1 MNNKLKIRG
10 LLLVAALAIAGAGSW
25 LVWAQRTERPSMQL
39 QTDGAAINRDDAVR
53 VSYSPIV
60 KKTAPSV
67 VYVFSTK
74 RVRVPQMPFFNDP
87 VWRRFFGVPDQ
98 GGGRDQTPRESE
110 QHSLGSG
117 VIVSP
122 NGYIVTNDHVIDG
135 ADEVKVAVGEPRKE
149 YKATIVGRDPKADVA
164 VLKIDATGLLAAT
177 LGDSDKLEVGDTV
190 LAIGNPFGIGLTVTH
205 GIVSALSRSGLGIE
219 QYEDFIQTDAPINP
233 GNSGGALV
241 DVKGRVIGIN
251 TAILSGS
258 GGSNGVGFAIPI
270 NLVHSLADELVRTGK
285 IERGYLGVSTQELTS
300 DLSKEFGI
308 DHGAI
313 VTEVARGTPAEKA
326 GLKTGDVITKVNGG
340 EIRDTQRLAL
350 SVSRL
355 SPGTEITVTV
365 LRDGKPLDLK
375 ATLGSQPDQ
384 TRAAGQGSGGAQKD
398 EGVLNGVGVSDLN
411 PQLRAQYRVPDEL
424 KGAIITD
431 LKPDSASARDGLR
444 EGDVIVALDRRPV
457 TNADDAVKLS
467 DEIKGPKVLVRLWRD
482 GRYLF
487 IVVNEG
493 K

>member
-1 MNNKLKIRG
+1 MNQKVKIRG
-10 LLLVAALAIAGAGSW
+10 LLLAAVLAIAGAGSF
-25 LVWAQRTERPSMQL
+25 LVWAQKTEHTSMQL

-53 VSYSPIV
+53 VSYAPIV

-67 VYVFSTK
+67 VYVFSTR
-74 RVRVPQMPFFNDP
+74 RVRVQQMPLFNDP

-98 GGGRDQTPRESE
+98 GVGQLPRESE

-117 VIVSP
+117 VIVSA
-122 NGYIVTNDHVIDG
+122 NGYIVTNNHVIDG
-135 ADEVKVAVGEPRKE
+135 ADDVKVAVGEPRKE
-149 YKATIVGRDPKADVA
+149 YQATIVGRDPKADVA
-164 VLKIDATGLLAAT
+164 VLKIDATGLPAAT
-177 LGDSDKLEVGDTV
+177 LGDSDNVEVGDTV

-205 GIVSALSRSGLGIE
+205 GIVSALSRRGLGIE

-241 DVKGRVIGIN
+241 DVRGRLIGIN
-251 TAILSGS
+251 TAILSGN
-258 GGSNGVGFAIPI
+258 GGSNGVGFAIPS
-270 NLVHSLADELVRTGK
+270 NLVRSLADELVRTGK
-285 IERGYLGVSTQELTS
+285 IERGYLGVGTQELTS
-300 DLSKEFGI
+300 DLSKEFGV

-313 VTEVARGTPAEKA
+313 VTEIARGTPAENA
-326 GLKTGDVITKVNGG
+326 GFRTGDVITKVNGG
-340 EIRDTQRLAL
+340 EIRDPRQLAL

-355 SPGTEITVTV
+355 SPGAQVTVTV
-365 LRDGKPLDLK
+365 VRDGKTMDLK
-375 ATLGSQPDQ
+375 ATLTTQPDQ
-384 TRAAGQGSGGAQKD
+384 PRATGSVSGGAQND
-398 EGVLNGVGVSDLN
+398 QGVLNGVGVTDLN
-411 PQLRAQYRVPDEL
+411 PQLRAQYRVPDDL
-424 KGAIITD
+424 KGAIVN
-431 LKPDSASARDGLR
+431 LVKPDSASARDGIR

-467 DEIKGPKVLVRLWRD
+467 YEIKGPKVLVRLWRD

>member
-1 MNNKLKIRG
+1 MNKKLKIRG
-10 LLLVAALAIAGAGSW
+10 LLLAGVLAIAGVGSF
-25 LVWAQRTERPSMQL
+25 LVWAQKTEHPSMQL
-39 QTDGAAINRDDAVR
+39 QTDGAAINRDDALR

-74 RVRVPQMPFFNDP
+74 KMRVPQMPFFNDP
-87 VWRRFFGVPDQ
+87 VWQRFFGVPDQ
-98 GGGRDQTPRESE
+98 GGGGQLPRESE

-122 NGYIVTNDHVIDG
+122 NGYIVTNNHVIDG
-135 ADEVKVAVGEPRKE
+135 ADDVKVAVGEPRKE
-149 YKATIVGRDPKADVA
+149 YQATIVGRDPKADVA
-164 VLKIDATGLLAAT
+164 VLKIDATGLPAAT
-177 LGDSDKLEVGDTV
+177 LGDSDKVEVGDTV

-241 DVKGRVIGIN
+241 DVRGRLIGIN

-258 GGSNGVGFAIPI
+258 GGSNGVGFAIPS
-270 NLVHSLADELVRTGK
+270 NLVRALADELVRTGK
-285 IERGYLGVSTQELTS
+285 IERGYLGVGTQELTS
-300 DLSKEFGI
+300 DLSREFGV

-313 VTEVARGTPAEKA
+313 VTEIARGTPAENA
-326 GLKTGDVITKVNGG
+326 GFRTGDVITKVNGG
-340 EIRDTQRLAL
+340 EIRDPRQLAL

-355 SPGTEITVTV
+355 SPGAQVTVTV
-365 LRDGKPLDLK
+365 LRDGKTMDLK
-375 ATLGSQPDQ
+375 ATLTNQPDQ
-384 TRAAGQGSGGAQKD
+384 PRATGSVSGGAQND
-398 EGVLNGVGVSDLN
+398 EGVLNGVGVTDLN
-411 PQLRAQYRVPDEL
+411 PQLRAQYRVPDDL
-424 KGAIITD
+424 KGAIVTGV
-431 LKPDSASARDGLR
+431 KPDSASARDGLR

-467 DEIKGPKVLVRLWRD
+467 YEIKGPKVLVRLWRE

-487 IVVNEG
+487 VVVNEG